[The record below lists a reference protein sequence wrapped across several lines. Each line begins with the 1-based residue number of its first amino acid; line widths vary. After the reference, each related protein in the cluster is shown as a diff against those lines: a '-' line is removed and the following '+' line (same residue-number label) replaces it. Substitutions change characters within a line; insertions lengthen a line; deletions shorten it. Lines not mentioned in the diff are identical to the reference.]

1 MPNWLI
7 PMAYSAAA
15 LIGGFVVPRL
25 DHAYLTPHLTDISM
39 AAALAL
45 LSAVAAGMMAF
56 TAIVFS
62 IAYITVQFN
71 AIAYSPRLALWFA
84 DNPRTFHALGLFIA
98 TFLDALST
106 IAWID
111 RGRGG
116 GVPLLS
122 TIIVVALLVA
132 STLQFSRLVRGLN
145 DMQISNTLRWIGNQ
159 GRKVIA
165 EMFPRVEA
173 SATPAPA
180 DCGLDDRHAPSGP
193 PAQILRYAGDPRAIG
208 SFDIGRLVALAQRAG
223 AVIESQCAVGDTI
236 LDDTALFHIYG
247 PNARIP
253 EAALLAAVDLVPQRT
268 FAQDPKYA
276 LRLLVDIAIK
286 ALSPAVNDPTTA
298 VQALDEIEDL
308 LRRLGRRRLDPG
320 IVADSGGAVRLIL
333 PMPTWDD
340 YLRLAF
346 DEIRQYG
353 GGSVQVVRRLRAAL
367 AGVAEAVAMYPE
379 RAASVQH
386 YLEHLDHVID
396 RSALDFQDRQVASEA
411 DRQGLGL
418 SRGRRPS
425 PSASSSLESSKL
437 SKAELGDP
445 RAQSPASARA
455 DAV

>member
-15 LIGGFVVPRL
+15 LIGGFAVPRL
-25 DHAYLTPHLTDISM
+25 EDASFAPHLAGLAPAS
-39 AAALAL
+39 ALAL
-45 LSAVAAGMMAF
+45 LSAVASGMMAF

-71 AIAYSPRLALWFA
+71 AIAYSPRLALWFSN
-84 DNPRTFHALGLFIA
+84 NPRTFHALGLFIA
-98 TFLDALST
+98 TFLYALSA
-106 IAWID
+106 IAWTD
-111 RGRGG
+111 RGADG

-122 TIIVVALLVA
+122 TMVVLALLVA

-145 DMQISNTLRWIGNQ
+145 DMQISNTLHWVGNQ
-159 GRKVIA
+159 GRKVIL
-165 EMFPRVEA
+165 ETFPGIEGG
-173 SATPAPA
+173 ATAAP
-180 DCGLDDRHAPSGP
+180 LDYDNGDRAVRSTP

-208 SFDIGRLVALAQRAG
+208 SFDIGRLVGLAQRAG
-223 AVIESQCAVGDTI
+223 AIIESQCAVGDTI

-247 PNARIP
+247 ANAGIP
-253 EAALLAAVDLVPQRT
+253 EGALLAGVHLAPQRT

-286 ALSPAVNDPTTA
+286 ALSPAINDPTTA

-308 LRRLGRRRLDPG
+308 LRRLGRRALNSG
-320 IVADSGGAVRLIL
+320 IVADTTGAVRLIL

-367 AGVAEAVAMYPE
+367 AGVADAVAAYPE
-379 RAASVQH
+379 RATSVQH
-386 YLEHLDHVID
+386 YLDHLDHVID
-396 RSALDFQDRQVASEA
+396 RSALDAQDRQVASEA

-425 PSASSSLESSKL
+425 RSP
-437 SKAELGDP
+437 P
-445 RAQSPASARA
+445 PASPQPRGIKAFEGGGR
-455 DAV
+455 